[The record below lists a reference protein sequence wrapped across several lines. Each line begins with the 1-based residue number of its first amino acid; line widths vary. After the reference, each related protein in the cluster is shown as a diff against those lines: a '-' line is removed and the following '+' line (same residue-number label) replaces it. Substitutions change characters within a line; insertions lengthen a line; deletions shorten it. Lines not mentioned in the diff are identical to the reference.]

1 MEWTLSDLKP
11 EALALLAAWGAA
23 LALGAWASGRLAPPW
38 RGIAR
43 GLVLF
48 LALRVVLLGNP
59 WAWAVYESNLRARH
73 VGWRQM
79 SVIREELRS
88 WMRPPQGVRFL
99 AVGSS
104 QTDALYAR
112 IATEREDLRLFGLAG
127 LFPLDF
133 VLYQDRIA
141 QYRPEVVLLYLSE
154 FDLARVHDPERA
166 VLAPPQGL
174 RLARLVRTIPD
185 LPGGDRY
192 RRTLV
197 EMGVGQVFPEYRF
210 GFVFRGLL
218 RKLQGGD
225 RVEARAAPDEGPVE
239 RASPEAL
246 EREIA
251 NLRAGMTAEQ
261 IEFNLP
267 FLREF
272 LEACARWGSRVVIVE
287 GRLAPGV
294 PDEAMRQLNERV
306 ARELRA
312 LDLRYDHVV
321 FVPLAEQPPIEDGD
335 WVDASHVT
343 REAGRAWA
351 ARMLDGDSYL
361 F

>member
-1 MEWTLSDLKP
+1 MEWGIADVRP
-11 EALALLAAWGAA
+11 GVLAALAAWTVGLSA
-23 LALGAWASGRLAPPW
+23 LAWASGRLAPPW
-38 RGIAR
+38 RAIVRGI
-43 GLVLF
+43 VLF
-48 LALRVVLLGNP
+48 LALRVLLFGNP
-59 WAWAVYESNLRARH
+59 WAWSVYEANLRARY

-79 SVIREELRS
+79 SVIREELRADL
-88 WMRPPQGVRFL
+88 RPPRGVRFL

-104 QTDALYAR
+104 QTDALYDR
-112 IATEREDLRLFGLAG
+112 IAREREDLRVFGLAG

-141 QYRPEVVLLYLSE
+141 EYRPEVVLLYLSE
-154 FDLARVHDPERA
+154 FDLARVHDAERA

-174 RLARLVRTIPD
+174 RLVRLARTILA
-185 LPGGDRY
+185 LPGGERY
-192 RRTLV
+192 RRALA
-197 EMGVGQVFPEYRF
+197 EMAVGEVFPEYRF
-210 GFVFRGLL
+210 GFVFRGLR
-218 RKLQGGD
+218 RKIQGGA

-246 EREIA
+246 AREIA
-251 NLRAGMTAEQ
+251 NLRGGMSAEQ
-261 IEFNLP
+261 IDFNLP

-272 LEACARWGSRVVIVE
+272 LEACGRWGSRVVIVE

-294 PDEAMRQLNERV
+294 SDEAMRKMNERV

-312 LDLRYDHVV
+312 LDLRYEHVV
-321 FVPLAEQPPIEDGD
+321 FIPRAEQPPIEDGD
-335 WVDASHVT
+335 WVDASHVR

-351 ARMLDGDSYL
+351 ERMLNGDTRL

>member
-1 MEWTLSDLKP
+1 MEWTLSDVKP
-11 EALALLAAWGAA
+11 VALALLAAWGAA
-23 LALGAWASGRLAPPW
+23 LAVGAWASGRLAPPW

-43 GLVLF
+43 GVVLF
-48 LALRVVLLGNP
+48 FALRVIFFGNP
-59 WAWAVYESNLRARH
+59 WAWGVYEANLRARH

-112 IATEREDLRLFGLAG
+112 IATEREDLRVFGLAG

-141 QYRPEVVLLYLSE
+141 AYRPETVLLYLSE
-154 FDLARVHDPERA
+154 FDLARVHDAERA

-174 RLARLVRTIPD
+174 RLARLVRTVPA
-185 LPGGDRY
+185 LPGGERY

-197 EMGVGQVFPEYRF
+197 EMAVGQVFPEYRF

-218 RKLQGGD
+218 RKAQQGD
-225 RVEARAAPDEGPVE
+225 RVEARAAPGEEPVE
-239 RASPEAL
+239 RVTPEVL

-251 NLRAGMTAEQ
+251 NLRAGMSGEQ
-261 IEFNLP
+261 IDFNLP

-272 LEACARWGSRVVIVE
+272 LEACGRWGSRVVIVE
-287 GRLAPGV
+287 GRVGPGV
-294 PDEAMRQLNERV
+294 PDEAMRKMNERV

-321 FVPLAEQPPIEDGD
+321 FVPLAEQPPIDDAD

-343 REAGRAWA
+343 REAGREWA
-351 ARMLDGDSYL
+351 VELLNGNKHL